1 MNAGRLNTRISVNRY
16 TKVADDFGGFT
27 STEAVLKNVWC
38 HLKEIKGDVT
48 TENGMTQR
56 RITAELILRKKA
68 ADEVRIG
75 DTINID
81 GQADKFKINNMYQ
94 SELDFYTTIIATNI
108 V

>member
-16 TKVADDFGGFT
+16 TKVADDFGGYT

-38 HLKEIKGDVT
+38 HLKEIKGDVSA
-48 TENGMTQR
+48 ENGMTQR
-56 RITAELILRKKA
+56 RVTAELILRKKA

-81 GQADKFKINNMYQ
+81 GQTDKFKINNMYQ

>member
-16 TKVADDFGGFT
+16 TKVADDFGGYT
-27 STEAVLKNVWC
+27 STEAVLKKVWC

-81 GQADKFKINNMYQ
+81 GQTDKFKINNMYQ
-94 SELDFYTTIIATNI
+94 SELDFYTTIVATNI

>member
-16 TKVADDFGGFT
+16 TKVADDFGGYT

-38 HLKEIKGDVT
+38 HLKEIKGDVSA
-48 TENGMTQR
+48 ENGMTQR
-56 RITAELILRKKA
+56 RVTAELILRKKA

-81 GQADKFKINNMYQ
+81 GQADKFEINNMYQ
-94 SELDFYTTIIATNI
+94 SELDFYTTIVATNI

>member
-1 MNAGRLNTRISVNRY
+1 MNAGKLNTRISVNRY
-16 TKVADDFGGFT
+16 TRVADDFGGYT

-38 HLKEIKGDVT
+38 HLKEIKGDVSA
-48 TENGMTQR
+48 ENGMTQR
-56 RITAELILRKKA
+56 RVTAELILRNKA

-81 GQADKFKINNMYQ
+81 GQTDKFKINNMYQ
-94 SELDFYTTIIATNI
+94 SELDFYTTIVATNI